1 MSEGKTLIFVEAY
14 PKYIEISVKE
24 YHPYLEKIL
33 NDADKFFSSIHKLS
47 KSLLIL
53 DDSKKI
59 KKQYFLNSILY
70 LPDSYSPY
78 KLEKLFSLC
87 HLPLRIKIVGKNQA
101 VYKVCVQARVQNVR
115 EIKLVMEKQDYRT
128 KRCLI
133 QLFGGFIK
141 STQGFELMLDSSK
154 EGFWDKFMNL
164 IEQRIVGNL
173 LLSFDFVRRSSLF
186 ATKEERA
193 MEQNYLILDSKV
205 GDDFAQVRKKYLQLV
220 RKYHPDNVFSADS
233 EVKQTY
239 HQKFLQ
245 VQNAFD
251 AIRASQF

>member
-1 MSEGKTLIFVEAY
+1 MIFIEIY

-24 YHPYLEKIL
+24 YCPFLEKIL
-33 NDADKFFSSIHKLS
+33 SDANKFFSSIHKLS
-47 KSLLIL
+47 KSILIL

-59 KKQYFLNSILY
+59 KKQYFLNSIFH

-78 KLEKLFSLC
+78 NLQKLFSLC

-101 VYKVCVQARVQNVR
+101 VYKVCVQARVQNAR
-115 EIKLVMEKQDYRT
+115 EIQLIMQKQDYRT

-133 QLFGGFIK
+133 QLFGGFVKSIK
-141 STQGFELMLDSSK
+141 GFELVLDSTK

-173 LLSFDFVRRSSLF
+173 LLSFDFFRRNSLF

-193 MEQNYLILDSKV
+193 MEQNYLILDSRV
-205 GDDFAQVRKKYLQLV
+205 GDDFALVRKKYLELV
-220 RKYHPDNVFSADS
+220 RKYHPDNVFLADF
-233 EVKQTY
+233 EVKQIY

-245 VQNAFD
+245 VQNAFN

>member
-1 MSEGKTLIFVEAY
+1 MIFIEAY

-24 YHPYLEKIL
+24 YCPYLHKIL
-33 NDADKFFSSIHKLS
+33 NDANKFFSSIHKLS

-53 DDSKKI
+53 DDSKQI
-59 KKQYFLNSILY
+59 KKRYFLNCILY
-70 LPDSYSPY
+70 LPDSYSPCSS
-78 KLEKLFSLC
+78 EKLFSLC

-101 VYKVCVQARVQNVR
+101 VYKVCVQARVQNAR
-115 EIKLVMEKQDYRT
+115 EVKLLMEKQDYRT
-128 KRCLI
+128 KRCLL
-133 QLFGGFIK
+133 QLFSGFVK
-141 STQGFELMLDSSK
+141 RTQGFEILLDSSK
-154 EGFWDKFMNL
+154 EAFWDKFMNL

-173 LLSFDFVRRSSLF
+173 LLSFDFVKRNSLF
-186 ATKEERA
+186 ATKEEKA
-193 MEQNYLILDSKV
+193 MEQNYLILDSRI
-205 GDDFAQVRKKYLQLV
+205 GDDFSLVRKKYLKLV
-220 RKYHPDNVFSADS
+220 RKYHPDNVFSADF